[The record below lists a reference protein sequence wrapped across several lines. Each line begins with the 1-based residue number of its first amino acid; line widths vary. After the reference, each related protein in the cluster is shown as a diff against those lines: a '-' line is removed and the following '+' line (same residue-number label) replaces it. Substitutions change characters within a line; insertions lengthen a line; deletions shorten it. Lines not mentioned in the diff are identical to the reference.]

1 MEVVGNSFPIGNSPG
16 VNELTLEVGYLVK
29 RGEGFCDITDAGSE
43 ELQHMTGAE
52 HVVGEGD
59 QFPWERKYSGISKG
73 KIIEQC
79 YSAMPPTL
87 HFTALVH
94 TQPHSL

>member
-1 MEVVGNSFPIGNSPG
+1 MEVVSNSFPIGNSPG

-59 QFPWERKYSGISKG
+59 QFPGRGNTVISPKE
-73 KIIEQC
+73 K
-79 YSAMPPTL
+79 
-87 HFTALVH
+87 
-94 TQPHSL
+94 